1 MRLACHWATRAINEF
16 SSRTPFEFKPFVFC
30 QPEIDPAK
38 SVVAGSY
45 ELLSVWPIS
54 RSYKYQPCC
63 CLLPNVQVR
72 SFRSSAFCAAAS
84 ANGPVGA
91 GLAAVRS
98 AASTVGL
105 TSDSVFEAGD
115 GGVGDW
121 PRLLRAANETKPTTP
136 ASKRAVST
144 I

>member
-1 MRLACHWATRAINEF
+1 MRLACHWATKAINEF
-16 SSRTPFEFKPFVFC
+16 SSSTPLGLKPLVFC

-45 ELLSVWPIS
+45 ELLSVCPIS

-63 CLLPNVQVR
+63 CLLPKVQVR
-72 SFRSSAFCAAAS
+72 SFLSSAFCAAAS

-91 GLAAVRS
+91 GFAVVRS

-105 TSDSVFEAGD
+105 TSDSFPEAGD
-115 GGVGDW
+115 
-121 PRLLRAANETKPTTP
+121 
-136 ASKRAVST
+136 
-144 I
+144 